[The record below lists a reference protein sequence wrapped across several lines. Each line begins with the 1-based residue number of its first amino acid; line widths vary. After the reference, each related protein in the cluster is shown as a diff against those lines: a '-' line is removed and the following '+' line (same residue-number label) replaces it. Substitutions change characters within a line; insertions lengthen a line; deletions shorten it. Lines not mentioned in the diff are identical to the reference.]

1 MQPLRPYEK
10 HDTLEQFLNHD
21 RHVLRFYCYWDDT
34 DSMFG
39 DPRELIMHYFL
50 ADDTIEMR
58 EVIPPNAGR
67 DAFPV
72 FVRRGPLP
80 KNVDPLKQP
89 GEITDRTVLNV
100 FGPTGR
106 GGRYILDSLKV
117 RDILDEKLIFTTY
130 LFNLS
135 VLIQTSK
142 PCNNMIGIST
152 CAIWTRTC

>member
-130 LFNLS
+130 LSIFLY
-135 VLIQTSK
+135 
-142 PCNNMIGIST
+142 
-152 CAIWTRTC
+152 